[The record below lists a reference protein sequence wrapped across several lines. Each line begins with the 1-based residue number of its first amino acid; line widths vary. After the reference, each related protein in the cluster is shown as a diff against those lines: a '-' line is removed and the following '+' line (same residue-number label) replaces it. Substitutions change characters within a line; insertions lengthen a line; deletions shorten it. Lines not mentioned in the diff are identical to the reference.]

1 MRPMLIAGVAL
12 ALAGAFVL
20 FRGFSFT
27 SRESVLKIGDL
38 EATVEEKR
46 AVPPWLGG
54 IALVAGTAMVAAGL
68 RRKPGGPSGGSSS

>member
-1 MRPMLIAGVAL
+1 MRPMVIVGVAL

-38 EATVEEKR
+38 EATVEEKQTL
-46 AVPPWLGG
+46 PPWVGAL
-54 IALVAGTAMVAAGL
+54 ALVAGTVMVTAGL
-68 RRKPGGPSGGSSS
+68 RRKSGPPA